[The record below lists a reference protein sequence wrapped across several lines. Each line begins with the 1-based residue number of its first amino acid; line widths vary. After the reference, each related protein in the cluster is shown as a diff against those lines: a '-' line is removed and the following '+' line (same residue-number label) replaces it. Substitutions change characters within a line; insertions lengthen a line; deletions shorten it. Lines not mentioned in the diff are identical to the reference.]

1 MREFKFQPGF
11 AEERKKKKKELEL
24 KLAAQNKAVS
34 DICLAYFSESYEL
47 YVHSKILRLIVE
59 TNMRFGSD
67 PTVIYLIETVPGK
80 EKNIL
85 TLLVDIFGE
94 KENDGLYGTKDEIE
108 DGEDFFPFIYIP
120 TLTLWL
126 SLYLYL
132 CHYFKNKN

>member
-1 MREFKFQPGF
+1 M
-11 AEERKKKKKELEL
+11 

-85 TLLVDIFGE
+85 TLLVDIFGD
-94 KENDGLYGTKDEIE
+94 K
-108 DGEDFFPFIYIP
+108 
-120 TLTLWL
+120 
-126 SLYLYL
+126 
-132 CHYFKNKN
+132 

>member
-11 AEERKKKKKELEL
+11 ADERKKKKKELEL

-85 TLLVDIFGE
+85 TLLVDIFGD
-94 KENDGLYGTKDEIE
+94 K
-108 DGEDFFPFIYIP
+108 
-120 TLTLWL
+120 
-126 SLYLYL
+126 
-132 CHYFKNKN
+132 